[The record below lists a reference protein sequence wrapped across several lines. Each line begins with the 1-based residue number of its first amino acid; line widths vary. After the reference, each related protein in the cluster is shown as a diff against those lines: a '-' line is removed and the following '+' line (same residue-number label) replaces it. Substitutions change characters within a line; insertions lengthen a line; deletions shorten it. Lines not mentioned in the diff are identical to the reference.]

1 MYISSSKDTHI
12 TSLKMLQKTQAQS
25 WLMVPSRP
33 PGVLVQ
39 GVLAMN
45 LNTKLINSKDCED
58 PKHPHKFVVTCGKK
72 GVPFEIVA
80 DSQQEKHYWM
90 QAVSKVGL
98 HQ

>member
-1 MYISSSKDTHI
+1 
-12 TSLKMLQKTQAQS
+12 
-25 WLMVPSRP
+25 MVNGPLSP

-45 LNTKLINSKDCED
+45 LNTKLIDSKDCED

-90 QAVSKVGL
+90 QAVSKVGP